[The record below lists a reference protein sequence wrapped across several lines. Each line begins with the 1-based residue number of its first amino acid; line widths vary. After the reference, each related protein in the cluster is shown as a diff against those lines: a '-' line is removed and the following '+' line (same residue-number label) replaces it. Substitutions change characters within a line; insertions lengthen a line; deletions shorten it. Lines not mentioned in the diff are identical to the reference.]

1 MNFPELIPAE
11 FIFRPT
17 RFTASVRLAN
27 GKVAYAHVPTTG
39 RLTGVLEPNCR
50 VWLSKAANPKRKMPY
65 NLVLAGLV
73 SGGDCSVNAT
83 LANRLFADALA
94 EGRIPAFQYDLIK
107 KEVTIG
113 HSRLDLHLSRDDQSC
128 WIEIKAVTYVSE
140 RIGMFPD
147 APTSRG
153 RKHMEE
159 LAELVRGGERASI
172 VFVAQRED
180 VEGFTPHEEIDPVF
194 VKKLREVYQ
203 AGVEVHAYRCEVSL
217 KQIQVAEEIPVNLSD

>member
-1 MNFPELIPAE
+1 MKFPELIPAE
-11 FIFRPT
+11 FIFRPS
-17 RFTASVRLAN
+17 RFTASVHLYD
-27 GKVAYAHVPTTG
+27 GKAAYAHVPTTG

-50 VWLSKAANPKRKMPY
+50 VWLSKAANSKRKTPY
-65 NLVLAGLV
+65 NLVLAGLE
-73 SGGDCSVNAT
+73 SGGYCSVNAT
-83 LANRLFADALA
+83 LANRLFADALT
-94 EGRIPAFQYDLIK
+94 EGSIPAFQYDLIK

-113 HSRLDLHLSRDDQSC
+113 QSRLDLRLTKDDQTC
-128 WIEIKAVTYVSE
+128 WIEIKAVTFVAE

-159 LAELVRGGERASI
+159 LAELVRGGDRASI

-180 VEGFTPHEEIDPVF
+180 VECFMPHEEIDPEF
-194 VKKLREVYQ
+194 AEKLREVHR

-217 KQIQVAEEIPVNLSD
+217 EEIRVADEIPVNLID